1 MKHSENIR
9 KRKDGRWE
17 ARYTFGYDDKG
28 KPQVYSVYGK
38 SYKEVKRKKQESL
51 DSRRNGWN
59 ETIRRGRKASFLM
72 VEQEWLAF
80 QQMVVKPSTFMRYCE
95 LMANHIL
102 PYWGNC
108 PISMMTTQGI
118 NAFLL
123 KKSIDGRLDGKGG
136 LSPKSIRDIASLIRC
151 VMGYGYKEGYLK
163 EPCDAYILP
172 NNPKREMRV
181 LSQLEQK
188 TLEKCLLKKECKDN
202 AALGIRL
209 CLYTGIRIGELCALK
224 WSAIDLTHG
233 IIRIR
238 ETLQRIQQSNGGT
251 RVIISTPKT
260 HHSLRDIP
268 IPKILIQELR
278 QCTDL
283 PQHYFLSGSVKPM
296 EPRIMQLRFA
306 RYVSEGGIE
315 HANFHALRHTF
326 ATRCIESGVDI
337 KSLSELLGHSST
349 SFTLN
354 RYVHSSM
361 DYKRL
366 QMERLMEG
374 FIR

>member
-1 MKHSENIR
+1 MEQR
-9 KRKDGRWE
+9 K
-17 ARYTFGYDDKG
+17 
-28 KPQVYSVYGK
+28 
-38 SYKEVKRKKQESL
+38 
-51 DSRRNGWN
+51 
-59 ETIRRGRKASFLM
+59 
-72 VEQEWLAF
+72 
-80 QQMVVKPSTFMRYCE
+80 
-95 LMANHIL
+95 
-102 PYWGNC
+102 
-108 PISMMTTQGI
+108 
-118 NAFLL
+118 
-123 KKSIDGRLDGKGG
+123 
-136 LSPKSIRDIASLIRC
+136 
-151 VMGYGYKEGYLK
+151 
-163 EPCDAYILP
+163 
-172 NNPKREMRV
+172 
-181 LSQLEQK
+181 
-188 TLEKCLLKKECKDN
+188 LEKCLLKKECKDN
-202 AALGIRL
+202 AALGICL

-268 IPKILIQELR
+268 IPKILIKELR

-296 EPRIMQLRFA
+296 EPRIMQLRFS

-315 HANFHALRHTF
+315 HANFYALRHTF
-326 ATRCIESGVDI
+326 ATRCIESGVYI